1 MSASPFTPEQLQGFA
16 DYGITVPSNPTTAE
30 VTAAINIL
38 NQKIKEKGKSDILG
52 ALNTTD
58 TVNSKDILK
67 LTPEAARTLLTE
79 AAKNAQYNGTFTADD
94 IKNFVTQYQD
104 AAKKQMA
111 MVVQQASSTTAGGAD
126 LANTVKNLVNTTYQS
141 FFKPQDFAKD
151 YVWSK
156 ISFADEKSLIGSNLA
171 TLAQVRQLV
180 QDFNILGVS
189 DAEIAINAKAI
200 AKGDKSLAD
209 YTADLQRIAI
219 QEHPQLADRFKADPT
234 LTTKKIAQPVISLL
248 ASTWEVDPATIGLDN
263 PIVAQYLRP
272 GGADGKGVTLNYA
285 DVKRLALTDPRY
297 QYTTAANENARD
309 AAVGLGKAMGA
320 GI

>member
-1 MSASPFTPEQLQGFA
+1 MAVTFTQEQLQGFA
-16 DYGITVPSNPTTAE
+16 DYGIVVPKNPTAAE
-30 VTAAINIL
+30 KAAAL
-38 NQKIKEKGKSDILG
+38 KTLDLRLKEKSKADLLG
-52 ALNTTD
+52 ALNTNE
-58 TVNSKDILK
+58 TVTSKDVLK
-67 LTPEAARTLLTE
+67 LTPEAAKTLLAQ
-79 AAKNAQYNGTFTADD
+79 AAKDAQYNGTFTADD
-94 IKNFVTQYQD
+94 IKNFITQYQD

-111 MVVQQASSTTAGGAD
+111 TVIQQASSTTAGGAD

-156 ISFADEKSLIGSNLA
+156 ISFADEKSLAGSNLA
-171 TLAQVRQLV
+171 TLAEVRQLV
-180 QDFNILGVS
+180 KDFNILGVS
-189 DAEIAINAKAI
+189 DAEVAIAAKAI
-200 AKGDKSLAD
+200 AKGDKTLAD

-219 QEHPQLADRFKADPT
+219 QEHPQLADRLKSDPT
-234 LTTKKIAQPVISLL
+234 LTVKKIAQPVISLL
-248 ASTWEVDPATIGLDN
+248 ASTWEMDPASIDLDN

-272 GGADGKGVTLNYA
+272 GGADGKGITLNYA

-320 GI
+320 GF